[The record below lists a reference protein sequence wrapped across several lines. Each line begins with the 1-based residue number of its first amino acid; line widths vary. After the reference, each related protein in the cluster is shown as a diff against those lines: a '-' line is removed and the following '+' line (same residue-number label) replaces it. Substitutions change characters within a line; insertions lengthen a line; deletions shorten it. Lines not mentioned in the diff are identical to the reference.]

1 MKKMLA
7 MALALLMVA
16 VLLPVTAMAEVTTV
30 DVTPETAKTT
40 SYGAISNVIYRL
52 GKGDYG
58 DFSAFLRSSENVT
71 FIADEQATFSSV
83 TIGYHA
89 GQDTNLAAKTNS
101 TLTVKGF
108 TVNGLLFVGAAD
120 QKVVVEDNTAGQIT
134 VKTHVITGM
143 NIQVLN
149 NNLTGG
155 DTTKAPQGYGVYIV
169 PNKTNYNLTVT
180 GNTFTDIQSHA
191 ISVQGN
197 GDGSAET
204 AANSITVSGNNFDSY
219 GINGKSGR
227 AAFKIWE
234 DNKYAPSDTTEAN
247 EAAQE
252 LAKSINENN
261 NFGDNLGENCV
272 AAEFYGAPIEIVP
285 QEEEPTNPGTI
296 TIIVPSTPTS
306 PEFLS
311 GANQTVGVGAKA
323 TFRIDKD
330 FVDFMSVAVDG
341 ITLDK
346 TQYKAWSGSTYVE
359 LLSSY
364 MKTLSEGTHTLSA
377 YFNGATAT
385 TAFTISKTVPAQQ
398 NPATGA
404 NDFVGAAAALAVVS
418 LLGMAALTRKK

>member
-1 MKKMLA
+1 MKKLFA

-16 VLLPVTAMAEVTTV
+16 VMLPVVAMADTTEVEVTPGNIPSPFLANTTYKFKAGNYGTQHFVMTDKENITLIAESGAKFDSLQISSIDYVNPGIGQAV
-30 DVTPETAKTT
+30 D
-40 SYGAISNVIYRL
+40 L
-52 GKGDYG
+52 D
-58 DFSAFLRSSENVT
+58 
-71 FIADEQATFSSV
+71 
-83 TIGYHA
+83 
-89 GQDTNLAAKTNS
+89 NS

-108 TVNGLLFVGAAD
+108 EVAGSLMVVVSDKN
-120 QKVVVEDNTAGQIT
+120 VVVEGNTAAQIT
-134 VKTHVITGM
+134 VKTNVSCTSIT
-143 NIQVLN
+143 VN
-149 NNLTGG
+149 NNKLTGG
-155 DTTKAPQGYGVYIV
+155 DKSKAPQGYGIYIV
-169 PNKTNYNLTVT
+169 PNITDYDLTIN
-180 GNTFTDIQSHA
+180 GNTFENIQKHA
-191 ISVQGN
+191 IGVQGC
-197 GDGSAET
+197 GDGSAVT
-204 AANSITVSGNNFDSY
+204 AAKSVTVSNNNFISY
-219 GINGKSGR
+219 GVGGDSNR
-227 AAFKIWE
+227 AAFKIWK

-285 QEEEPTNPGTI
+285 QEEEPTTPGTI

-418 LLGMAALTRKK
+418 LLGMAVASRKK